1 MLYCMSM
8 DSADLDAAVLGL
20 YWRISRRTP
29 RDMSRSAASVLKTL
43 LDNGPTRITEL
54 AKSEAVT
61 QPSMTTLVTR
71 LERDGLV
78 TRTPDPDDARA
89 VRVEITDEGLQ
100 RAARMRA
107 ERAALLDA
115 ALAEL
120 EPTERAAL
128 EAALPVLE
136 KLSRRN
142 P

>member
-1 MLYCMSM
+1 M
-8 DSADLDAAVLGL
+8 DSAELDAIVLAL
-20 YWRISRRTP
+20 YWRISRQTP

-54 AKSEAVT
+54 AKTEAVT

-78 TRTPDPDDARA
+78 ARTPDLDDARA
-89 VRVEITDEGLQ
+89 VRVEITDEGLE
-100 RAARMRA
+100 RVARLRA
-107 ERAALLDA
+107 ERAAVLDA

-120 EPTERAAL
+120 EPQERAAL

-136 KLSRRN
+136 KLTRRTS
-142 P
+142 

>member
-1 MLYCMSM
+1 MSM